1 MLELDPSNECVL
13 AVQVQGRCAP
23 DEMGPHSGSWGNG
36 AASENGGK
44 AAYAGIDAAG
54 TPRASSLGARDHFEV
69 AGRHGSV
76 RGLSPW
82 LLGIW
87 A

>member
-1 MLELDPSNECVL
+1 MATAAIPIVFAL
-13 AVQVQGRCAP
+13 ASRRKKIRRH
-23 DEMGPHSGSWGNG
+23 PHSGSWGNG
-36 AASENGGK
+36 AASEMGGK

-54 TPRASSLGARDHFEV
+54 TRRAPSFDARDHFEV
-69 AGRHGSV
+69 AGRHGSA
-76 RGLSPW
+76 RGLQPW